1 MKREKL
7 TQELKNKY
15 SALKETIATYE
26 KVAVAFSA
34 GIDSTLLLFAAR
46 EALGDKVI
54 AITAT
59 SCFFPGRE
67 EREAICYCKELGVKH
82 VLLPVDELSNP
93 EIQANPRNRCYL
105 CKRDLFGKMK
115 ELALKNGALEVLE
128 GSNLDDTGDYR
139 PGLVAVEELGIKSP
153 LRELGFTKE
162 EIRNLAK
169 ELDIP
174 SWNKP
179 SFACLATRI
188 PYGEPLSK
196 EVLDRI
202 DQGEQLLMEL
212 GFHQFRVRVHGDMAR
227 IELLPREMDWMLEE
241 SVRNQVHEAFQKLG
255 FTYVA
260 LDLKG
265 YRTGSMNE
273 TLF

>member
-7 TQELKNKY
+7 SQELKNKY

-59 SCFFPGRE
+59 SCFFPERE
-67 EREAICYCKELGVKH
+67 EREAIRYCEDLGVKH
-82 VLLPVDELSNP
+82 VILPVDELSNP
-93 EIQANPRNRCYL
+93 EIQANPTNRCYL
-105 CKRDLFGKMK
+105 CKKDLFGKMK
-115 ELALKNGALEVLE
+115 EIALKNGAQKVLE

-139 PGLVAVEELGIKSP
+139 PGLVAVEELEIKSP

-227 IELLPREMDWMLEE
+227 IELLPREMDRMLEE

>member
-1 MKREKL
+1 M
-7 TQELKNKY
+7 
-15 SALKETIATYE
+15 
-26 KVAVAFSA
+26 
-34 GIDSTLLLFAAR
+34 
-46 EALGDKVI
+46 
-54 AITAT
+54 
-59 SCFFPGRE
+59 
-67 EREAICYCKELGVKH
+67 
-82 VLLPVDELSNP
+82 
-93 EIQANPRNRCYL
+93 
-105 CKRDLFGKMK
+105 
-115 ELALKNGALEVLE
+115 
-128 GSNLDDTGDYR
+128 
-139 PGLVAVEELGIKSP
+139 AVEELGIKSP

-227 IELLPREMDWMLEE
+227 IELLPREMDRMLEE